1 MTAWQMSD
9 ADSVGPSLEATASR
23 DSSAAA
29 SGVSSP
35 SASGLAASDKNG
47 DGVVYQGGMH
57 PEVVQ
62 DEPGDCPVCGM
73 ALTPVRID
81 GSQEEGTVRISSV
94 TLQNIGVRTA
104 TVAVEPLTRQVR
116 TTGRFETDE
125 QRMHAVAPKIS
136 GWVETLH
143 VDYEGARVQP
153 GNPLFAIY
161 SPELVATQEE
171 YLTALRNAE
180 RLGAEDGSAQ
190 RLVQA
195 AERRLAY
202 WDVSDEQIERLAAT
216 GTPQRTLTFY
226 APSAGTVTRKNVT
239 EGEKITAGQTLMHV
253 TDLSTLW
260 LMVDVYEQDL
270 AWIEEGST
278 ARVELPYAPGR
289 TVEGRI
295 DYIYDTLDP
304 NTRTVKARVTVPN
317 PDRTLKPGM
326 YATVTLRGGRT
337 APTPLV
343 PDAAIVSS
351 GERDVVIQALGDG
364 RFRPVPV
371 QTGLAAD
378 GRVQILNGLRGGE
391 RIVTSAQFLIDS
403 EARLQG
409 ALGAM
414 ASGHQHGS
422 DASSMP
428 SMDGQTAGGSMDM
441 DHAMDVSS
449 SSSMESHAGHESS
462 AGMQH
467 DADQRA
473 TGQHAAMADS
483 VQTVDVT
490 IGPEGFSPQRIRLE
504 AGIPARLVFTRTT
517 ESTCATNVQVPA
529 FGVAPT
535 DIPMNEPTA
544 ITFTPDD
551 AGSFTFACGMDMIKG
566 TLLVV
571 ES

>member
-1 MTAWQMSD
+1 MKNKLIITA
-9 ADSVGPSLEATASR
+9 ALLVGVLLGGGLLTAFNYAST
-23 DSSAAA
+23 SPGAAA
-29 SGVSSP
+29 GDSTSEVATSDRTP
-35 SASGLAASDKNG
+35 DRSAPSGLAAYDENG

-57 PEVVQ
+57 PDIVQ
-62 DEPGDCPVCGM
+62 DEPGNCPVCGM
-73 ALTPVRID
+73 TLTPVQVD
-81 GSQEEGTVRISSV
+81 GQQEEGTVRISPL
-94 TLQNIGVRTA
+94 TLQNIGVRTT

-116 TTGRFETDE
+116 TTGRFEADE

-153 GNPLFAIY
+153 GDPLFAIY

-180 RLGAEDGSAQ
+180 RLGTEDGSAQ

-239 EGEKITAGQTLMHV
+239 EGQKITAGQTLMHV
-253 TDLSTLW
+253 TDLSALW

-295 DYIYDTLDP
+295 DYIYDTVDP
-304 NTRTVKARVTVPN
+304 DTRTVKARVTVPN
-317 PDRTLKPGM
+317 PDRSLKPGM

-378 GRVQILNGLRGGE
+378 GRVQILSGLSGGE

-403 EARLQG
+403 EARLTG
-409 ALGAM
+409 AL
-414 ASGHQHGS
+414 
-422 DASSMP
+422 
-428 SMDGQTAGGSMDM
+428 
-441 DHAMDVSS
+441 
-449 SSSMESHAGHESS
+449 
-462 AGMQH
+462 
-467 DADQRA
+467 R
-473 TGQHAAMADS
+473 AMAD
-483 VQTVDVT
+483 TMGGDEMAM
-490 IGPEGFSPQRIRLE
+490 PEPQRDSHQGH
-504 AGIPARLVFTRTT
+504 AH
-517 ESTCATNVQVPA
+517 
-529 FGVAPT
+529 
-535 DIPMNEPTA
+535 
-544 ITFTPDD
+544 
-551 AGSFTFACGMDMIKG
+551 
-566 TLLVV
+566 
-571 ES
+571 